1 MSKETK
7 SEKRERSKESKVRN
21 KRNTD
26 GDGYS
31 CDNALRP
38 RAYNA
43 RVRAASVRPAGLAST
58 PDTREV
64 LAPCGLRRVKAK
76 RKAEVKSRLRRW
88 LAKLEAEGIQDP
100 VPIIVNHAVKV
111 THGTKDDRNK
121 WMKIAN
127 RNINSFMGVLM
138 EFEYDLEK
146 PDMPRLRNPV
156 AAFQARLNRVL
167 PYPVIGG
174 GK

>member
-1 MSKETK
+1 MSKEK
-7 SEKRERSKESKVRN
+7 KNEMRERSKESKVRN

-31 CDNALRP
+31 CDDISRP
-38 RAYNA
+38 RAYATRA
-43 RVRAASVRPAGLAST
+43 RAR
-58 PDTREV
+58 
-64 LAPCGLRRVKAK
+64 

-88 LAKLEAEGIQDP
+88 LEKLEAEGIQDP
-100 VPIIVNHAVKV
+100 VPIVVGRAVKV

-127 RNINSFMGVLM
+127 RGINSFMGVLM

-146 PDMPRLRNPV
+146 PDMPRLRHLPS
-156 AAFQARLNRVL
+156 AFQARLNRVL
-167 PYPVIGG
+167 PYPKG
-174 GK
+174 GKR

>member
-1 MSKETK
+1 MSKENK
-7 SEKRERSKESKVRN
+7 NEKRERSKESKVRN

-31 CDNALRP
+31 CDSSLRP
-38 RAYNA
+38 RACA
-43 RVRAASVRPAGLAST
+43 RRRA
-58 PDTREV
+58 
-64 LAPCGLRRVKAK
+64 KAR

-88 LAKLEAEGIQDP
+88 LERLEAEGIQDP
-100 VPIIVNHAVKV
+100 VPIVVSHAVKV

-127 RNINSFMGVLM
+127 RGINSFMGVLM

-146 PDMPRLRNPV
+146 PDMPRLRNLPS
-156 AAFQARLNRVL
+156 AFQARLNRVL
-167 PYPVIGG
+167 PYPKG
-174 GK
+174 GKR